1 MFLITSK
8 DIWKPTKIITQWL
21 KEDKIKYKNHIIPGI
36 ENAGTAIKK
45 LFSGE
50 NEGKLIIKVSE
61 ES

>member
-1 MFLITSK
+1 M
-8 DIWKPTKIITQWL
+8 
-21 KEDKIKYKNHIIPGI
+21 KYKNHIIPGI